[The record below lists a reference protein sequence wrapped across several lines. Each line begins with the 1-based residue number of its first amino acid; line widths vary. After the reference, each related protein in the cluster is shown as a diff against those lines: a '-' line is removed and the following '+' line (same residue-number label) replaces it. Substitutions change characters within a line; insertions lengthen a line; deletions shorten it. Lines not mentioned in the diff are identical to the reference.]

1 MDQSLSITQEE
12 ILSLLYLPFFRNP
25 NQLSPFCAL
34 QMEYVPDEDNPPYTG
49 FQYLQQRVM
58 WDPNSQELTLG
69 ARKMFVPV
77 FSPTARVMLF
87 RGAFAM
93 TPFQEF
99 YIFKK
104 YVCQYFEQTE
114 PGFRPMQEKHL
125 VEHLRTIFSDRR
137 PTVTNNQLNLFEPEY
152 LGLMLLTQLHQKG
165 ETPDIQRLLQFYRQE
180 IQNDGLDIPILGK
193 LFWDPDNPSLQED
206 TLVRS
211 IDSLLNEGFLHH
223 VGDALLERNPLI
235 AELFD
240 RIFHTKGIY
249 MIREEFDG
257 QQILAREASIFPG
270 ETGYFVGRCSFHAQ
284 FQTRIV
290 YIEDLEWHTL
300 YRLINEI
307 ARHRDYLPQLTLE
320 LTRRFRAH
328 VRG

>member
-1 MDQSLSITQEE
+1 MQHNLSITQEE

-25 NQLSPFCAL
+25 NQLSPFFPL
-34 QMEYVPDEDNPPYTG
+34 QTEYVPDENNPPYTG
-49 FQYLQQRVM
+49 FQYLQQRGM
-58 WDPNSQELTLG
+58 WDPNAQELTLN

-87 RGAFAM
+87 RGAYAM

-104 YVCQYFEQTE
+104 YVCQYFEQEE

-137 PTVTNNQLNLFEPEY
+137 PTVTDNQLSLFEPEF
-152 LGLMLLTQLHQKG
+152 LGLMLITQLHHHG
-165 ETPDIQRLLQFYRQE
+165 ETPDLQRLLQYYRQTIE
-180 IQNDGLDIPILGK
+180 TEGLDIPILGK
-193 LFWDPDNPSLQED
+193 IYWDPDNPSLHDD
-206 TLVRS
+206 TLARS
-211 IDSLLNEGFLHH
+211 IDSLLSEGFLHH

-240 RIFHTKGIY
+240 RIHHTKGIY
-249 MIREEFDG
+249 MIREEYDG

-270 ETGYFVGRCSFHAQ
+270 ETGYFVGRSSYHAQ

-290 YIEDLEWHTL
+290 HIEDLEWHTL
-300 YRLINEI
+300 YRLINEV